1 MSDRLREGIVGLI
14 EGVTRGAKFMRH
26 VRARV
31 VNVLASGYVETQPE
45 AAGTPPLP
53 PLPLRYGLPGV
64 LRAVVESG
72 AHVLVGWA
80 DGDPA
85 QPYVASWDP
94 SKLVELVFDVP
105 GGARP
110 LARDDDTVDVGTI
123 RVTAMNIPGGGGAT
137 LTFIYTPPVGAP
149 TTVAIGFPAPV
160 AVAPEI
166 PPPGTPINLVGK
178 IEATSVVK
186 A

>member
-72 AHVLVGWA
+72 ARALVGWA
-80 DGDPA
+80 AGG
-85 QPYVASWDP
+85 WDYG
-94 SKLVELVFDVP
+94 LL
-105 GGARP
+105 
-110 LARDDDTVDVGTI
+110 
-123 RVTAMNIPGGGGAT
+123 
-137 LTFIYTPPVGAP
+137 VGAILGIP
-149 TTVAIGFPAPV
+149 AGVGLVYTVFGR
-160 AVAPEI
+160 
-166 PPPGTPINLVGK
+166 GQG
-178 IEATSVVK
+178 SR
-186 A
+186 

>member
-72 AHVLVGWA
+72 ARALVGWA

-94 SKLVELVFDVP
+94 SRLVELVFDVP

-123 RVTAMNIPGGGGAT
+123 RVTAVPMPT
-137 LTFIYTPPVGAP
+137 MPPTTDLLFIYTPPTGAP
-149 TTVAIGFPAPV
+149 QQFRVTGLPAGV
-160 AVAPEI
+160 AVSPT
-166 PPPGTPINLVGK
+166 PGVFELVGK
-178 IEATSVVK
+178 INATSVVK